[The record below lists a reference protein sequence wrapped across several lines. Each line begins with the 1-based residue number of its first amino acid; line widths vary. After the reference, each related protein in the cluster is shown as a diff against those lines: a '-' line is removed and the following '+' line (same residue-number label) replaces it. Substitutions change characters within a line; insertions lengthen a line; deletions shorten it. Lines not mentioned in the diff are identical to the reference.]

1 MNLTFLRD
9 VSLFFETSFD
19 TKKGRKKKEENKNG
33 GSYIIIQTIF
43 AGLPVIRLLRG
54 LGSRGKGH

>member
-19 TKKGRKKKEENKNG
+19 TKKGKKKEENKNG

-43 AGLPVIRLLRG
+43 AGLPVIRL
-54 LGSRGKGH
+54 